1 MKRIITQTSANNQ
14 ILVRYVRTH
23 TSNKPR
29 VLTDKTEQKDTAYI
43 GRLQQKLE
51 DVTKLLS
58 HTCTEYSHENYVYP
72 VVDARGYGRT
82 RISALSSGT
91 KIFENNRVGL
101 DACHLVRRVEYFDPD
116 SLQFV
121 TKSYRELAD
130 ERAALLDILK
140 KSQQTKKKHLGYGS
154 VQSLKR
160 FSASAK
166 QRILEAGSVVD
177 KHTKRESQREVTV
190 TIPGSGWDVYDIVSR
205 YSGYIVNRM
214 TQIVRRLEAEG
225 YKLYWFFVWEHQKR
239 GALHQHWCIA
249 SDEPPEFVQNVGRL
263 LVAKWY
269 QLLEELSVKTGIDLF
284 KKKGSFGTWRYSPKK
299 WQCRVNPIRKSVAAY
314 FSKYCSKNDD
324 TSRYNAR
331 RRKNSDRLKGTAL
344 ESSGKRPVY
353 SFCPSRYWGSN
364 SRVKRLCA
372 DYRVTVSFDV
382 ASKREG
388 DYIAKTIY
396 NWVDSISPE
405 HEKVSRTFKAVQAE
419 TGFVYAEGYE
429 YRCWVQ
435 ADRLEVLI
443 ALFRALHLHQV
454 RRTDAVAAICDFD
467 EFINS
472 LLHPCINLSVS

>member
-29 VLTDKTEQKDTAYI
+29 VLTDKTEQKDIAYI
-43 GRLQQKLE
+43 GRIKQEIEQIDRAIKFASMRNWYDDHLSSVTQIQEHFEFNHDCYIGKNPKYIGTGIEQSHPPQILE
-51 DVTKLLS
+51 
-58 HTCTEYSHENYVYP
+58 
-72 VVDARGYGRT
+72 YGRC
-82 RISALSSGT
+82 
-91 KIFENNRVGL
+91 ENGVLQTVKESRGEVL
-101 DACHLVRRVEYFDPD
+101 ARR
-116 SLQFV
+116 
-121 TKSYRELAD
+121 R
-130 ERAALLDILK
+130 ALLDILK

-154 VQSLKR
+154 VQRLKR

-190 TIPGSGWDVYDIVSR
+190 TIPGSGWDVYDVVSR

-372 DYRVTVSFDV
+372 DYRVTISFDV

-388 DYIAKTIY
+388 DFIAKAIY

-472 LLHPCINLSVS
+472 LLHPCNNLPVS